1 MPRADK
7 SVQTREIK
15 RNPTIMKFHFSLF
28 HSIRAVFLTAAT
40 LAFLIQCSPAA
51 ETPSPLTLFY
61 TNAATNWNEALPLG
75 NGRLGAMVFGTPGKE
90 RLQLNEESLWAGCP
104 VEAWPP
110 DFPKHLAEVRRLLF
124 AGKNAEAQAYGV
136 AHLTATPTSFR
147 SYEPL
152 ADLWLDFGAVENVTG
167 YRRELILADGI
178 ARVTFRQGDATL
190 TREAF
195 ISAPDNVLAVRVK
208 TDKPGTLAFTVS
220 LTRQRNATVTATADG
235 QLHLDGQIV
244 DVEKKDGGYDDNPG
258 GSGPGG
264 AHMKFAGRL
273 LARVDRGKVTC
284 GGQPVAHRRRR
295 RGGDP
300 VHGRHR
306 LQSGQTRLRSRD
318 RSGTNQRGHS
328 RERGEEVVAGV
339 APSPPGRTR
348 RHVQS
353 RLAATRRDGRR
364 AGEVADR
371 CPAGGG
377 PQGWR

>member
-1 MPRADK
+1 MK
-7 SVQTREIK
+7 SKPAR
-15 RNPTIMKFHFSLF
+15 SLL
-28 HSIRAVFLTAAT
+28 AVLLLAA
-40 LAFLIQCSPAA
+40 CSSLPAA
-51 ETPSPLTLFY
+51 ELPAPAQPAESAINAAAPEAPLCLWY
-61 TNAATNWNEALPLG
+61 RQPATNWNEALPLG

-136 AHLTATPTSFR
+136 AHMTATPTSFR

-152 ADLWLDFGAVENVTG
+152 ADLWLDFGAAENVTG

-244 DVEKKDGGYDDNPG
+244 DVEKKDGGYEDNPG

-306 LQSGQTRLRSRD
+306 LQSGQTQLRPRD
-318 RSGTNQRGHS
+318 
-328 RERGEEVVAGV
+328 
-339 APSPPGRTR
+339 
-348 RHVQS
+348 
-353 RLAATRRDGRR
+353 
-364 AGEVADR
+364 
-371 CPAGGG
+371 
-377 PQGWR
+377 